1 MAQQRRRGR
10 PSAVQDTSAQDMDVD
25 DELSQTQTL
34 SQAKRSLEKHSP
46 DQVNLQV
53 GELVQYFLVRDQ
65 KKLLIKRA
73 DIIKNVV
80 KEYKDVY
87 PEILLRAK
95 KTLQEVFGFELEE
108 IDTKNHVYVLTNRL
122 EPVEGDGIKVNDETA
137 KLGLLTVILSL
148 IFMKGNTVKET
159 AVWEMLRHLR
169 IIPGEKHEQFGDVKK
184 LVTDEFVKQKY
195 LEYNKVPHTDPT
207 EYEFQWGARAFKET
221 SKMRILDFVSKI
233 QQKEPK
239 SWESQYKDS
248 QDSAPSTS
256 QGLASSQS
264 SRQSVGSSQATRQSI
279 ASSQSTRKS
288 IASSQ
293 AARQSIASS
302 QSAKKSK

>member
-10 PSAVQDTSAQDMDVD
+10 PSAVPDTSAQDMEE
-25 DELSQTQTL
+25 ELIQTQTL
-34 SQAKRSLEKHSP
+34 TQAKRNLEKHSP
-46 DQVNLQV
+46 DQVNLKV
-53 GELVQYFLVRDQ
+53 GELVQYCLVRDQ
-65 KKLLIKRA
+65 KKQLIKRA

-95 KTLQEVFGFELEE
+95 RTLQEVFGFELEE
-108 IDTKNHVYVLTNRL
+108 IDTKNHIYVLTNRL

-148 IFMKGNTVKET
+148 IFMKGNTVKES

-169 IIPGEKHEQFGDVKK
+169 IIPGEKHEQFGDVKR

-221 SKMRILDFVSKI
+221 SKTRILDFVSKI

-239 SWESQYKDS
+239 SWESQYKDA
-248 QDSAPSTS
+248 QDPAPSTS
-256 QGLASSQS
+256 QGSSSSQS
-264 SRQSVGSSQATRQSI
+264 TRQSVGSSQAAAKQSI
-279 ASSQSTRKS
+279 T
-288 IASSQ
+288 
-293 AARQSIASS
+293 SS
-302 QSAKKSK
+302 QSARQRLASSQPTRKAITSSQSARKSK